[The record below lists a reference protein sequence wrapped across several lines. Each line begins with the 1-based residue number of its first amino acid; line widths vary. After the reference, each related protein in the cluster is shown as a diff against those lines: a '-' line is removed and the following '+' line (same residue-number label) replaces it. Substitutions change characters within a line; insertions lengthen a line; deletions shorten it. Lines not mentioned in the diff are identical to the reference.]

1 MQPSTGNIFSD
12 PLVNK
17 SIPESFESLVITD
30 DLLVERI
37 VTGETFTTPGQWYD
51 QDKDEW
57 VVLMQGQA
65 EMEFEDNEVLGL
77 NRGDYIFI
85 PAHKRHRVKAVSKSP
100 NCIWLAIH
108 GNLK

>member
-1 MQPSTGNIFSD
+1 MQTMAGNIFSD

-17 SIPESFESLVITD
+17 NTPESFESLVITY

-37 VTGETFTTPGQWYD
+37 VTGESFTAPSQWYD

-65 EMEFEDNEVLGL
+65 ELEFEDDEVLGL
-77 NRGDYIFI
+77 SKGDYIFI

>member
-1 MQPSTGNIFSD
+1 MAGNIFSD

-17 SIPESFESLVITD
+17 NTPESFELLVATD
-30 DLLVERI
+30 DLLIERI

-57 VVLMQGQA
+57 VVLMQGRA
-65 EMEFEDNEVLGL
+65 ELEFEDNEVIGL

-85 PAHKRHRVKAVSKSP
+85 PAHKRHRVKEVSKSP
-100 NCIWLAIH
+100 HCIWLAIH

>member
-1 MQPSTGNIFSD
+1 MAGNIFSD

-17 SIPESFESLVITD
+17 NAPESFESLVVTD

-57 VVLMQGQA
+57 VVLITGA
-65 EMEFEDNEVLGL
+65 G
-77 NRGDYIFI
+77 
-85 PAHKRHRVKAVSKSP
+85 
-100 NCIWLAIH
+100 
-108 GNLK
+108 